1 MKTLAVSQGHYGL
14 YLRLSWE
21 GARQVAL
28 NPGAQR
34 PSKLSLGEESADILT
49 GVALLS
55 HTK

>member
-1 MKTLAVSQGHYGL
+1 MKTLAVSQGRYSL